1 MIVRSLIK
9 CKTYQ
14 DSVKLMKLSSVLAA
28 QDGVLQASVVMATDM
43 NKDVLNST
51 GLLLPEVAQAT
62 PNDLAIVIAAEQEE
76 VAMATI
82 EKAEQL
88 LSEASGTTGKARE
101 VYPKTVR
108 SALNALPGANLVL
121 ISVPGTYAAAEA
133 RKALESGLHV
143 HMFSDNVSLE
153 EEKELKEIAVSKGL
167 LMMGPDCG
175 TAIINNT
182 PLAFANVV
190 NRGPIGIVGASG
202 TGIQQGTVLIDR
214 LGSGISHAIGTGGRD
229 LSDHIGGLMMLT
241 GFDYLENDPETKV
254 ILLISKPAG
263 PQTTEKLLSKIK
275 ASTKP
280 VVVSLIKGD
289 LTAINQAGGIGASTI
304 EDAVYQAVAVANG
317 EEPRSI
323 PLNYWGDN
331 SEQIAAAKRQLAGSQ
346 KYLRGLFTGGT
357 LADEAMVI
365 LRSAIG
371 DVYSNIPLNKSKQL
385 ADAKVSKEHTVI
397 DLGDDEFTNGRPH
410 PMIDPQPRNERVLKE
425 FVDPEVAVL
434 LCDVVLGY
442 GSHDDPAQ
450 ELAAAV
456 MQARTLHP
464 GSHPVVV
471 TFVCGTEKD
480 PQVLSHQVTILK
492 QAGIIVLE
500 SNAAAAGFAA
510 ALLPENAAVL

>member
-1 MIVRSLIK
+1 MVVRSLIK
-9 CKTYQ
+9 HKTYQ
-14 DSVKLMKLSSVLAA
+14 DSVKLMKLSSVLAS
-28 QDGVLQASVVMATDM
+28 QDGVLQASVVMVTDM

-62 PNDLAIVIAAEQEE
+62 PNDLAIVIAAEVEE
-76 VAMATI
+76 LAMAAI

-88 LSEASGTTGKARE
+88 LTEASGTAGKAQE

-108 SALNALPGANLVL
+108 SALSTLPGANLAL

-133 RKALESGLHV
+133 RKALESDLHV
-143 HMFSDNVSLE
+143 HLFSDNVSLE

-190 NRGPIGIVGASG
+190 NRGPIGVVGASG

-229 LSDHIGGLMMLT
+229 LSDHIGGLTMLT
-241 GFDYLENDPETKV
+241 GFDYLENDPATKV

-263 PQTTEKLLSKIK
+263 QQAAEKLLGKIK

-280 VVVSLIKGD
+280 VVVSLMKGD
-289 LTAINQAGGIGASTI
+289 LTAINNAGGIGASTI
-304 EDAVYQAVAVANG
+304 EDAAYKAVALARE

-323 PLNYWGDN
+323 PSNYWGDH
-331 SEQIAAAKRQLAGSQ
+331 SEQIITAKRQLASNQ

-357 LADEAMVI
+357 LADEAMII
-365 LRSAIG
+365 LRTIIG
-371 DVYSNIPLNKSKQL
+371 DVYSNIPLDKSKQL
-385 ADAKVSKEHTVI
+385 VDAKVSKEHTVI

-410 PMIDPQPRNERVLKE
+410 PMIDPQPRNERILKE
-425 FVDPEVAVL
+425 LADPEVAVL

-442 GSHDDPAQ
+442 GSHDNPAQ
-450 ELAAAV
+450 ELTTAV
-456 MQARTLHP
+456 VKARTLHP
-464 GSHPVVV
+464 DYHPVIVA
-471 TFVCGTEKD
+471 FVCGTEKD
-480 PQVLSHQVTILK
+480 PQVLSRQVAILE
-492 QAGIIVLE
+492 QAGIIVLG
-500 SNAAAAGFAA
+500 SNAAAARFAA
-510 ALLPENAAVL
+510 VLLTENAAVL